1 MYQESPFHYLAR
13 HWVEACDRMNLSGLE
28 TLAWDDLT
36 VVETDEENEPVL
48 LGSKE
53 AVLAFFQNGFRVRQ
67 MIGKKWR
74 TEIEDY
80 HDVQTSE
87 LSYSSFRLV
96 RQVDTLD
103 LREKFQY
110 AVTVVWQFTN
120 HEWRAARWHVT
131 RLRDE

>member
-13 HWVEACDRMNLSGLE
+13 HWVEACDRMDRSGLE
-28 TLAWDDLT
+28 TLAWDNVT
-36 VVETDEENEPVL
+36 VLETDEEGEPVL
-48 LGSKE
+48 LDTKAALLS
-53 AVLAFFQNGFRVRQ
+53 FMQDGFRVRQ
-67 MIGKKWR
+67 MIGKRWR

-80 HDVQTSE
+80 QDVQTSE

-110 AVTVVWQFTN
+110 AVTVVWQLSN
-120 HEWRAARWHVT
+120 HEWRATRWHVT
-131 RLRDE
+131 RLRD